1 MKSSCRFWIQHK
13 ELKMK
18 VTIIIKGGSVQA
30 VQKDAGVELNIIDF
44 DVDPAMEMKYESEEE
59 VNEID
64 FDILNKMNDYQK
76 ELRRK
81 LKPFV
86 VKKIIRAVVI
96 AKEIDRN
103 NFSNIDEYDKIINY
117 LKDKVGFEDGNEV
130 IQKWD

>member
-1 MKSSCRFWIQHK
+1 
-13 ELKMK
+13 MK